1 MRKKA
6 FQAAFPYTIPIFAGF
21 WFLALAYGIY
31 MNANGFP
38 FVCPMLMSL
47 LIYGGSLEFVA
58 VEMLLSSFAPMQV
71 FIMTLLIQ
79 ARHIFYGISMLD
91 RFKGMGWKKFYLIF
105 GMCDETF
112 SVNYTADIPENVDRG
127 WFMFFVTLLNQLYW
141 VSGATVGGLVGS
153 LLEFDTTGISFV
165 MTAMFVVIFL
175 EQWLKEDNHISSL
188 VGVAAAVVCRIC
200 FGADSFMLPTMA
212 VIVLLL
218 AASRKRLE
226 AMEAAR

>member
-38 FVCPMLMSL
+38 YPMLMSL

-71 FIMTLLIQ
+71 FIMALLIQ

-91 RFKGMGWKKFYLIF
+91 RFKGMGWKKFYLI
-105 GMCDETF
+105 
-112 SVNYTADIPENVDRG
+112 
-127 WFMFFVTLLNQLYW
+127 
-141 VSGATVGGLVGS
+141 
-153 LLEFDTTGISFV
+153 
-165 MTAMFVVIFL
+165 
-175 EQWLKEDNHISSL
+175 
-188 VGVAAAVVCRIC
+188 
-200 FGADSFMLPTMA
+200 
-212 VIVLLL
+212 
-218 AASRKRLE
+218 
-226 AMEAAR
+226 